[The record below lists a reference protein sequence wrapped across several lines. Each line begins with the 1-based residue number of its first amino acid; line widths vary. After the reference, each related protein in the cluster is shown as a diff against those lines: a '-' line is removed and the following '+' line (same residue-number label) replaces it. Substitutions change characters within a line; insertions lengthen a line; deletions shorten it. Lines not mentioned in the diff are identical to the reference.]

1 LLMEAVTLIL
11 WNWCRVT
18 EGDRGARVAPLPT
31 PGVWVCA
38 GSHSC

>member
-1 LLMEAVTLIL
+1 MLLVAVTLIL
-11 WNWCRVT
+11 RNWCRVT